1 MVIGIAD
8 SFCGCDG
15 ETGLS
20 IRATLSESESE
31 IISKDYT
38 CKNALTIDTRIAV
51 YKVVLTFRHNSR
63 CLTLQELYRRI
74 TTPCIY

>member
-20 IRATLSESESE
+20 IRAALSESESE
-31 IISKDYT
+31 TISKDYT
-38 CKNALTIDTRIAV
+38 YKNALTVDII
-51 YKVVLTFRHNSR
+51 
-63 CLTLQELYRRI
+63 LYSYLCVQSC
-74 TTPCIY
+74 TYLPT